1 MSNADELQKLKNL
14 LDNGA
19 INEDEFQ
26 IEKNKLIGTDKNI
39 NNTENIFN
47 EVKRLADGK
56 DLSSINGT
64 VKFVLGETIVRIDGP
79 SGVIS
84 KDNSFATC
92 TVTTNKEIMQSIIDG
107 SSSIQEAFMSGNL
120 KLDGA
125 NAVKIAN
132 ETQSVIFDTEK
143 LRERLEESSK
153 NNNFDSTDLSI
164 IVLSVLIPAVLFL
177 LWLY

>member
-26 IEKNKLIGTDKNI
+26 IEKDKILGVNQINK
-39 NNTENIFN
+39 TEIIFN
-47 EVKRLADGK
+47 EVKRLASGK

-120 KLDGA
+120 KLDGP
-125 NAVKIAN
+125 NAVKIAL
-132 ETQSVIFDTEK
+132 ETQSVIFNTEK
-143 LRERLEESSK
+143 LRERLEESPK

-164 IVLSVLIPAVLFL
+164 IVLSVFIPAVLFL

>member
-26 IEKNKLIGTDKNI
+26 IEKNKLIGADKNI

-92 TVTTNKEIMQSIIDG
+92 TVTTNKEIMQSIIEG
-107 SSSIQEAFMSGNL
+107 SSTIQEAFVSGNL

-125 NAVKIAN
+125 NAVKIAL
-132 ETQSVIFDTEK
+132 ETQSIIFNTDNLK
-143 LRERLEESSK
+143 KRLKESTK
-153 NNNFDSTDLSI
+153 NNNFDLTHLSI
-164 IVLSVLIPAVLFL
+164 VVLSILITAVLLL
-177 LWLY
+177 LWIY

>member
-26 IEKNKLIGTDKNI
+26 IEKNKLIGADKNI

-92 TVTTNKEIMQSIIDG
+92 TVTTNKEIM
-107 SSSIQEAFMSGNL
+107 SSFISQL
-120 KLDGA
+120 KL
-125 NAVKIAN
+125 KIQV
-132 ETQSVIFDTEK
+132 E
-143 LRERLEESSK
+143 
-153 NNNFDSTDLSI
+153 
-164 IVLSVLIPAVLFL
+164 
-177 LWLY
+177 W